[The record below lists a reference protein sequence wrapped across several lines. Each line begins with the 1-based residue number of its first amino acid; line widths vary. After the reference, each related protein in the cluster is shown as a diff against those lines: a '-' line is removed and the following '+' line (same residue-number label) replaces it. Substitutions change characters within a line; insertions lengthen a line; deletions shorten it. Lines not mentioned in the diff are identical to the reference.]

1 MTKFKYNKLV
11 KGAAPLLVPFL
22 SEAGHICPTTHNPA
36 DFVLE
41 TLLSDMEAPAQL
53 SVLCQNGKLKPVLH
67 SDDSIKRIF
76 GEHVAKEQETKMEFP
91 TTFLTQFLIL
101 TKRMFVQNK
110 RNAVLFGLL
119 FIGITYLM
127 SGQLL
132 EWDRFNG
139 SIIGPAVAAPLLA
152 LCCYGMG
159 FGPTIEASMKA
170 LMSGSYLRYGV
181 TGLTLALY
189 QERQL
194 LDCPNIFCLYAD
206 PNLLLRDL
214 GMTHDSYH
222 FQVVG
227 LLAFTV
233 LHRILAYLALSYK
246 RAAMGA
252 TLFIILVLKTAIAS
266 EQYKTSLISVI
277 ECENPE
283 LPYTENT
290 PFDVHIE
297 AYNSSTG
304 VTLIRGS
311 LTVKCDVKG
320 NTQKGALSYGYETP
334 NGINWVYE
342 LKNLDCTSFVTKML
356 LSSLGIPFVNKCMIR
371 KGTYIIN
378 KVDVDKMDHAVQGSM
393 ARKYGI
399 WNAII
404 SYYTKTHTLTC
415 CAGKICSDFV
425 NAVNS
430 YPGKGDQVIAAVAA
444 RDRSRA
450 EEFAKLH
457 NIATVFDSY
466 QAMADSSGVVD
477 VVYIGALNP
486 DHFAL
491 TKLFLKK
498 GKHVLCEKPMC
509 LNLKQTQALV
519 NIARQKKL
527 FLMEAVWSRF
537 APVYLALEKDI
548 DSGKLGDVKLVE
560 VNFGVPLISVDR
572 LTKKDLGGSA
582 LLDIGVYTLQFAQ
595 FIFKDEP
602 TKVTAVGTVNEE
614 GVDIIAHIILEYSGG
629 RRAVLNVEDP
639 FHFPEDLTHADGS
652 VENFPLHTSDIPY
665 YFGNSAGLVYESLEV
680 VRCIKEGLLE
690 SPRMSL
696 KESLTLAKL
705 KDTIRKQIGVHFDVD
720 DQEFS

>member
-1 MTKFKYNKLV
+1 MTV
-11 KGAAPLLVPFL
+11 
-22 SEAGHICPTTHNPA
+22 
-36 DFVLE
+36 
-41 TLLSDMEAPAQL
+41 
-53 SVLCQNGKLKPVLH
+53 
-67 SDDSIKRIF
+67 RW
-76 GEHVAKEQETKMEFP
+76 
-91 TTFLTQFLIL
+91 
-101 TKRMFVQNK
+101 
-110 RNAVLFGLL
+110 
-119 FIGITYLM
+119 GIV
-127 SGQLL
+127 S
-132 EWDRFNG
+132 
-139 SIIGPAVAAPLLA
+139 
-152 LCCYGMG
+152 
-159 FGPTIEASMKA
+159 
-170 LMSGSYLRYGV
+170 
-181 TGLTLALY
+181 
-189 QERQL
+189 
-194 LDCPNIFCLYAD
+194 
-206 PNLLLRDL
+206 
-214 GMTHDSYH
+214 
-222 FQVVG
+222 
-227 LLAFTV
+227 
-233 LHRILAYLALSYK
+233 
-246 RAAMGA
+246 
-252 TLFIILVLKTAIAS
+252 
-266 EQYKTSLISVI
+266 
-277 ECENPE
+277 
-283 LPYTENT
+283 
-290 PFDVHIE
+290 
-297 AYNSSTG
+297 
-304 VTLIRGS
+304 
-311 LTVKCDVKG
+311 
-320 NTQKGALSYGYETP
+320 
-334 NGINWVYE
+334 
-342 LKNLDCTSFVTKML
+342 
-356 LSSLGIPFVNKCMIR
+356 
-371 KGTYIIN
+371 
-378 KVDVDKMDHAVQGSM
+378 
-393 ARKYGI
+393 
-399 WNAII
+399 
-404 SYYTKTHTLTC
+404 
-415 CAGKICSDFV
+415 AGKICSDFV

-629 RRAVLNVEDP
+629 RRAVLNVDATVKLWNKATVTGTKGRATVEDP